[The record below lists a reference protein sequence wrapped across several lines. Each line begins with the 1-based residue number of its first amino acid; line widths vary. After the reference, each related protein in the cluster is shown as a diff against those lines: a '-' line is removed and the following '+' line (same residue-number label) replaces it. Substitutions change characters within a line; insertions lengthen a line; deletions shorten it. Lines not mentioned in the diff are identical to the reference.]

1 MKKYI
6 VILSLIIVGLI
17 SFIVQDI
24 LIKPNNQKLLSNP
37 PQIIY
42 KTKII
47 YKKIPL
53 DPSQIIVNKQYF
65 IALNQ
70 LDVDTQ
76 KFFFSSGICKN
87 NTQPCTTV
95 GNPSISD
102 TSPLGQTLILDSNI
116 QDFIKDG
123 KID

>member
-1 MKKYI
+1 MKKCI
-6 VILSLIIVGLI
+6 FVLTLIIIGLT
-17 SFIVQDI
+17 SFIAQGFM
-24 LIKPNNQKLLSNP
+24 IKPNNQKLLLNT